1 MPTCTAAIRAFQII
15 DRADIIFGD
24 GITLITAENSN
35 GKSSIAKALAGA
47 LSADPKH
54 GLTVAGV
61 KALVRDGAKASTI
74 TITGPGATDTLT
86 ITYPKAETAITGS
99 PIYLSRIGAGFD
111 SIVDLDSKARGLTL
125 AKLLKTEPSRED
137 VAAALSDFGIKDTPS
152 SEDIVA
158 ALSKAG
164 KTADPTLTL
173 SDHAKLMKELGIGLN
188 VVDWVWTQIEV
199 RGWDKTA
206 KRLEEERATLK
217 GRWSEVAGEAFGDKK
232 ASTWTPAG
240 WTPDLA
246 EASSAG
252 LEAVLNAARMA
263 LETAVGQAAV
273 DQSVIGNLRAEAS
286 KLDALKT
293 AEIAAREAKM
303 NAEVAVVN
311 AQETHATAERNV
323 ANLLPAEQDGG
334 LTCPHCNKGVHY
346 HNVPD
351 GKRLEKA
358 ERVTEEELKK
368 RRLARASA
376 GAKLSNEV
384 AVLSTAKANLT
395 TTTRALDDAQRAMAS
410 AEAAKRRLTEL
421 EASEAGKTGSA
432 DEADA
437 ARQAVAVS
445 EGRVGLHQKKARAD
459 SIARQIGFI
468 TNIIAVLAPDGCRQ
482 AKLIKVLD
490 TFNGG
495 PLRSL
500 CDAAGWAP
508 VRIESDTGLTI
519 TYGGRPYAALNGHG
533 PQISSD
539 QFRTRVIL
547 QVALAQAVGDAL
559 VIIDAAD
566 ILDQRGRNGM
576 LGMLGKVNMSALVC
590 MTFSAKVMK
599 DGRIPDLETVKLGRT
614 YWIANGVTRPIA
626 EAVAAAQP
634 VKKVA

>member
-1 MPTCTAAIRAFQII
+1 MPLSTAAIRAFQII
-15 DRADIIFGD
+15 DRADIAFGD
-24 GITLITAENSN
+24 GITLVTAENSN

-61 KALVRDGAKASTI
+61 KALVRDGAKAGTI
-74 TITGPGATDTLT
+74 MITGPGAADTLT
-86 ITYPKAETAITGS
+86 ITYPKAETAITGT

-137 VAAALSDFGIKDTPS
+137 VAAALSDFGIKDIPS

-158 ALSKAG
+158 ALGKAG
-164 KTADPTLTL
+164 KTADPTLSL
-173 SDHAKLMKELGIGLN
+173 SDHAKFMKEVGIGLN
-188 VVDWVWTQIEV
+188 VVDWVWSQIEV

-206 KRLEEERATLK
+206 KRLEDERASLK
-217 GRWSEVAGEAFGDKK
+217 GRWAEVAGEAFGDKK
-232 ASTWTPAG
+232 VSTWTPSG

-246 EASSAG
+246 EASAAG
-252 LEAVLNAARMA
+252 LEAVLNAARAA

-273 DQSVIGNLRAEAS
+273 DQALLGDLRAEAG
-286 KLDALKT
+286 KLDALKA
-293 AEIAAREAKM
+293 AEASARDEKM
-303 NAEVAVVN
+303 DAEVAVVN
-311 AQETHATAERNV
+311 AQATHATAERNV
-323 ANLLPAEQDGG
+323 ADLLPAEQDNG
-334 LTCPHCNKGVHY
+334 LTCPHCGNGVHY

-384 AVLSTAKANLT
+384 AALSTSKAILAT
-395 TTTRALDDAQRAMAS
+395 ATRALDDAQRAVAS
-410 AEAAKRRLTEL
+410 AKAAKRRLADL
-421 EASEAGKTGSA
+421 EASGAGKIGSA
-432 DEADA
+432 EEADA
-437 ARQAVAVS
+437 ARQAVVAA
-445 EGRVGLHQKKARAD
+445 EGRVVLHQKKARAD
-459 SIARQIGFI
+459 SIARQVGFM
-468 TNIIAVLAPDGCRQ
+468 TNIIAVLAADGCRQ

-519 TYGGRPYAALNGHG
+519 TYGGRSYTAISGHG
-533 PQISSD
+533 AQLSSD

-547 QVALAQAVGDAL
+547 QVALAQAAGDAL

-566 ILDQRGRNGM
+566 ILDQKGRNGM
-576 LGMLGKVNMSALVC
+576 LGMLDKVGMPALVC

-599 DGRIPDLETVKLGRT
+599 DGRIPDLEKVNLGRT
-614 YWIANGVTRPIA
+614 YWIAKGVARPLA
-626 EAVAAAQP
+626 EAVAAVPPA
-634 VKKVA
+634 KKAA